1 MSESSTPP
9 IGNSDRRGESSVELH
24 PLIADRWSPRNLDPT
39 AGLELEQLRPLFEAA
54 RWAPSW
60 GNSQPARYLVGIRGS
75 ETFDRIADSLS
86 RGNKAW
92 APAASALVIGIA
104 VVLDEEGHPLPYSEY
119 GLGLATQNLVL
130 QAVAEGMIAH
140 QMAGFDA
147 EAIAEAFGLP
157 DSVEPRVAIALGRV
171 APPETGPIDLR
182 ERDAKPRRRRSLDEL
197 VSGEA
202 WGTPAF

>member
-1 MSESSTPP
+1 MSKPTVPSGTSDHRADSSAA
-9 IGNSDRRGESSVELH
+9 LH

-39 AGLELEQLRPLFEAA
+39 AELTMEQLRPLFEAA

-60 GNSQPARYLVGIRGS
+60 GNSQPARYLVGIRGT
-75 ETFDRIADSLS
+75 ETFDRIAATLS

-92 APAASALVIGIA
+92 APAAAALVIGVA
-104 VVLDEEGHPLPYSEY
+104 VVLDEEGRPLPYGEY

-130 QAVAEGMIAH
+130 QAVAEGLVAH

-147 EAIAEAFGLP
+147 AAIAEEFGLP
-157 DSVEPRVAIALGRV
+157 DSVEPRVAIAVGTL
-171 APPETGPIDLR
+171 AQPDTGPLDLR
-182 ERDAKPRRRRSLDEL
+182 ERDAKPRRRRALDEL

>member
-1 MSESSTPP
+1 MTESAATSVE
-9 IGNSDRRGESSVELH
+9 NSDRRAHTSVPLH
-24 PLIADRWSPRNLDPT
+24 PLIADRWSPRNLDAT
-39 AGLELEQLRPLFEAA
+39 AEFSLDQLRPLFEAA

-60 GNSQPARYLVGIRGS
+60 GNSQPARYLVGLRGS
-75 ETFDRIADSLS
+75 ETFERIASTLT

-92 APAASALVIGIA
+92 APASAALVVGIA

-119 GLGLATQNLVL
+119 GLGMATQNLVL

-147 EAIAEAFGLP
+147 EAIADAFNLP
-157 DSVEPRVAIALGRV
+157 DSVEPRVTIAIGRLA
-171 APPETGPIDLR
+171 APGTGPEDLR
-182 ERDAKPRRRRSLDEL
+182 ERDAQPRKRRGLDEL

-202 WGTPAF
+202 WGTPVY